1 MKDDKLETQ
10 IIELVE
16 KGYDI
21 DKTGTGRFVKISP
34 CPVCNRKNHHFVI
47 DLENN
52 SYFSLVDCCDAGGL
66 YEFVANVQGL
76 YYEEIAEIESEIFL
90 HD

>member
-1 MKDDKLETQ
+1 MKEYELETK

-16 KGYDI
+16 KDYCI
-21 DKTGTGRFVKISP
+21 KKQGTGMFATVSP

-52 SYFSLVDCCDAGGL
+52 TYFSLANCCEGGGL
-66 YEFVANVQGL
+66 YEFLQEVLG
-76 YYEEIAEIESEIFL
+76 YGEEFNW
-90 HD
+90 